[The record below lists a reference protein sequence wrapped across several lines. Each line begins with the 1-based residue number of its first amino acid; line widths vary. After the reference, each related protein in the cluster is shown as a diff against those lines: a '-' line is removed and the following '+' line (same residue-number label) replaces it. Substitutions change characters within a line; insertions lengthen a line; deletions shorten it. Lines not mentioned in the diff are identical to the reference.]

1 MYEIFSIVGALIL
14 GIIVYLFLW
23 KFYQFEKHSDEKKIS
38 YSINILPMTYTNNDY
53 YELFLIQLVNNPIIP
68 NP

>member
-23 KFYQFEKHSDEKKIS
+23 KFYQFEKHSDEKK
-38 YSINILPMTYTNNDY
+38 LA
-53 YELFLIQLVNNPIIP
+53 IQ
-68 NP
+68 